1 MEQWKHQTKT
11 GPKPNGI
18 SYLCFPIRMPFIYT
32 THPIKVYL
40 NLITV
45 HLVMGVSIW
54 TKQGTGN
61 INLKEDPNWT
71 VEAINEAMKGEKQT
85 IHILEENPVHIR
97 YFTVWLT
104 ILERSIFIMIYIK
117 ETIV

>member
-1 MEQWKHQTKT
+1 
-11 GPKPNGI
+11 
-18 SYLCFPIRMPFIYT
+18 
-32 THPIKVYL
+32 
-40 NLITV
+40 
-45 HLVMGVSIW
+45 MGVSIW

-61 INLKEDPNWT
+61 INSKEDLNWT

-85 IHILEENPVHIR
+85 IHILTNEIPVHIR